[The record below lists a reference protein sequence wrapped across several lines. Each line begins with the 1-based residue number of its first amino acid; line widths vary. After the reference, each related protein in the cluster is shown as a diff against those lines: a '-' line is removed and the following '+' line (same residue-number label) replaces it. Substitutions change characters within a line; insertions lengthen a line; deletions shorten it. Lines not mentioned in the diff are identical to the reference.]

1 VTRLRIAPIVEGH
14 GDEISVRKLLERVW
28 YEVAGG
34 EWVDVLKPV
43 RRPRTKLLKRDPAT
57 KEILPNRD
65 EIHRAIKLASMKLA
79 NTEPDTPRL
88 VLLMFDADEDC
99 PKKIVEALES
109 ILKLVD
115 PSVDLAMVFPHVE
128 YETWFVAAADSLR
141 DFLDLR
147 PGDEKILDPETARL
161 GKKWIQDRF
170 RHHRYSETLDQV
182 RLTHVMDLRLCR
194 ERSPS
199 FHKLCREL
207 ESRSKV
213 DNRT

>member
-1 VTRLRIAPIVEGH
+1 MTRLRIAPIVESH
-14 GDEISVRKLLERVW
+14 GDKTSARKLLERVW

-34 EWVDVLKPV
+34 EWIDVLRPV
-43 RRPRTKLLKRDPAT
+43 RQPRTKLLRRDPT
-57 KEILPNRD
+57 THEILPDRQG
-65 EIHRAIKLASMKLA
+65 ILRAIKLASMKLA

-109 ILKLVD
+109 ILKSVD

-147 PGDEKILDPETARL
+147 PGDEKIPDPEATRL

-170 RHHRYSETLDQV
+170 LHHPYSETLDQV
-182 RLTHVMDLRLCR
+182 RLTHAMDLRLCR

-199 FHKLCREL
+199 FDKLCREL

-213 DNRT
+213 DNGT